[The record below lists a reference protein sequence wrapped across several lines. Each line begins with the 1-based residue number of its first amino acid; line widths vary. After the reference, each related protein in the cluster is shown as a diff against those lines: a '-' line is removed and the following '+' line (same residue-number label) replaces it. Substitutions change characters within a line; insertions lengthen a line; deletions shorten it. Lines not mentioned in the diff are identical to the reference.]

1 MRFFYFSF
9 LFLCLVFFYTSCGQ
23 EESEEEISSTSSES
37 TSTTSDNQT
46 TNSIYC
52 NNKITID
59 GLNSDWSDIESV
71 LTDNTNDGGTYN
83 SLDISKIFLINDS
96 KHVCL
101 RLDRTGTQIPSNE
114 HLSYW
119 VYFNATTENGKS
131 FALNI
136 FIGSGDRVNP
146 QLWDTTGT
154 SDYNEF
160 KRIDETIQYNTTTTS
175 FEFAWSLDQISKDS
189 TYILSFYT
197 HHTVNKDWEDNGDS
211 SDNTVNV
218 TFTPTV
224 ISTSP
229 SNNGSSISVS
239 DNISV
244 TFSES
249 MDTTSVTANTSD
261 TSCSGTLQVS
271 SDNFSTCVQ
280 ISSSPSVTNSNKTFI
295 VDPTD
300 NLSYSTTYKIRVTT
314 GVNDSW
320 GDNLVSQFETP
331 NGFKTSVCNP
341 TCTGLVAHYT
351 FNGNSNNSISNNY
364 HAVTKDNTTQPV
376 LVSDRNG
383 KPFSSYQFDGID
395 DYLVIDNASELNID
409 NGSFSFVAWVSIDK
423 FNGYNYTGNDGRI
436 WGGSLIFSSDL
447 NNMTNLGWGRWNDM
461 EGNTGMYSFV
471 VDNTTTW
478 HTNYIKIFIHIAAVF
493 DKDNKNLIYYVYGKK
508 KEEKNWSGSYLL
520 PVTKFHFG
528 SNANKSNFTNMRID
542 DFQIYNKSLSQSE
555 VIELY
560 QSSSF

>member
-1 MRFFYFSF
+1 M
-9 LFLCLVFFYTSCGQ
+9 
-23 EESEEEISSTSSES
+23 
-37 TSTTSDNQT
+37 
-46 TNSIYC
+46 NS
-52 NNKITID
+52 K
-59 GLNSDWSDIESV
+59 GLM
-71 LTDNTNDGGTYN
+71 
-83 SLDISKIFLINDS
+83 K
-96 KHVCL
+96 
-101 RLDRTGTQIPSNE
+101 
-114 HLSYW
+114 
-119 VYFNATTENGKS
+119 
-131 FALNI
+131 
-136 FIGSGDRVNP
+136 
-146 QLWDTTGT
+146 
-154 SDYNEF
+154 
-160 KRIDETIQYNTTTTS
+160 QYNTTTTS

-395 DYLVIDNASELNID
+395 DYLVVDNASGLNIH
-409 NGSFSFVAWVSIDK
+409 NGSFSFVTWVSIDK